1 MSIEELQSGPGII
14 GHLIN
19 LPILYFIYHLIVFVP
34 LGTAYVILQSKMP
47 LRRKMV
53 MQEQELIL
61 EF

>member
-19 LPILYFIYHLIVFVP
+19 LSILHFIYHLIVFVP
-34 LGTAYVILQSKMP
+34 LGAAYVILQSKMP